1 MSPTAAGV
9 APQPRAV
16 GRARIGLRDGK
27 LADLYQQGSARIMLP
42 VAPGPGLEAVIV
54 NTAGGITGG
63 DRFSYAGDAQ
73 GGRLVLATQTAERLY
88 RAQPGQIGRLDTSLT
103 VAPGARID
111 WLPQETIVFDRAA
124 LDRRLSVSLQGDA
137 VFTAVE
143 PLILGR
149 AAMGETVRAAQ
160 VTDHW
165 EIRRDGALVY
175 AEAFRLTGDIA
186 AATAG
191 PGTLAGQRALA
202 TLLHIGPDA
211 ASLLDPL
218 RARLGQIDAVLGGAS
233 LRDGCLIARLVAP
246 DGLAL
251 RRGLAQALPCLL
263 GRALP
268 RVWQI

>member
-1 MSPTAAGV
+1 MRQAAGL
-9 APQPRAV
+9 AASQPRAM
-16 GRARIGLRDGK
+16 GRARIGLRDGR

-42 VAPGPGLEAVIV
+42 IAPGPGLEAVIV

-63 DRFSYAGDAQ
+63 DRFAYEGHAQ

-88 RAQPGQIGRLDTSLT
+88 RAQPGQIGRLETSLT

-124 LDRRLSVSLQGDA
+124 LDRRLSVSLRGDA

-149 AAMGETVRAAQ
+149 AAMGETLHQAH

-165 EIRRDGALVY
+165 EIRRNGALVY
-175 AEAFRLTGDIA
+175 AEAFRLTGDIQ
-186 AATAG
+186 AATRG
-191 PGTLAGQRALA
+191 PGTLAGHRAFA
-202 TLLHIGPDA
+202 TLLHLGPDA
-211 ASLLDPL
+211 ASLLAPL
-218 RARLGQIDAVLGGAS
+218 RNALGQAHTVLGGAS

-263 GRALP
+263 GRPLP